1 MRAFLEN
8 IDKAINDHEKLEKE
22 SKCLVGALNHASA
35 LERLNALQEFALK
48 ILKKEPA

>member
-1 MRAFLEN
+1 MNTILNN

-22 SKCLVGALNHASA
+22 SKYLVDSLNHAGA
-35 LERLNALQEFALK
+35 LKGLNAFKEFALS